1 MSYHTEKDFKA
12 YSVND
17 LKSYLKTL
25 KGYKSKLIKKDTESA
40 LEFEKRRQA
49 IIGEHGDYYQASKSK
64 KKKEIIDEILAF
76 EKKQPVGD
84 FENYNYELLLKNE
97 KTIGDYV
104 WGNTARGD
112 RITEFTHTIPA
123 DQLMVIKNLMEEGIK
138 VGLQKEQESATAA
151 ASVEVEKPEE
161 VEEVEEASEQEEE
174 PIKIGKQEEEQ
185 PVVVQQPV
193 VQQSV
198 GADPNTIIDPVV
210 MGGKLEGYEK
220 KFQEFKEG
228 KMKKEEHIT
237 NLKEY
242 MNILKPHL
250 YKKEH
255 AAVSEEYEKVGKELQ
270 ELENDVQGMVVMG
283 QKQTTGSMQ
292 AVNPVPEVKKMAT
305 RMTTRRAPEAVP
317 EEVLEQKQEY
327 ESTLLPAS
335 SSAPKTAYD
344 VLTSG
349 STKYKVEEAVSFED
363 IPYGQNDKSIG
374 DVRKIGIGV
383 YDELAKKDDIL
394 PSLSQREKS
403 LKRFADFKWIT
414 QGGNN
419 NSVLADMS
427 PFQKIDDMEYK
438 LRYGQTFK
446 IKAKIPFDI
455 TKRPDLVKRCET
467 KYMMK
472 PDFVPVSKIMTV
484 EQPSTPIG
492 FAETAEAAS
501 LVRNVLINEKGFDNS
516 KNMEF
521 IPKYEDRPKP
531 SNPFSICT
539 GLQSYYPNE
548 MIEIP
553 VNDPLQ
559 KPSIIIHPDTN
570 SIMYV

>member
-1 MSYHTEKDFKA
+1 MSYHTEKDFKP

-64 KKKEIIDEILAF
+64 TKKEIIDEILLF

-104 WGNTARGD
+104 WGKTARGD

-138 VGLQKEQESATAA
+138 VGLQKEQESAAAA

-174 PIKIGKQEEEQ
+174 PIQIGKQEEEQ

-193 VQQSV
+193 VQQPV

-210 MGGKLEGYEK
+210 MTSKVEGFEK
-220 KFQEFKEG
+220 KFEEFKKG
-228 KMKKEEHIT
+228 KIKKEEHIT

-242 MNILKPHL
+242 MDILKPHL

-255 AAVSEEYEKVGKELQ
+255 VAVSEEYEKVGKELQ
-270 ELENDVQGMVVMG
+270 ELENDIQGMVVMG
-283 QKQTTGSMQ
+283 QRQTTGSMQ
-292 AVNPVPEVKKMAT
+292 VVNPEPEVKKI
-305 RMTTRRAPEAVP
+305 TTRRVP

-327 ESTLLPAS
+327 KTTSLPAS

-455 TKRPDLVKRCET
+455 KKRPDLVKRCET
-467 KYMMK
+467 KFMMK

-548 MIEIP
+548 MIKIP
-553 VNDPLQ
+553 DNDPLQ
-559 KPSIIIHPDTN
+559 HPSIIIHPDSN
-570 SIMYV
+570 QIMYV

>member
-1 MSYHTEKDFKA
+1 MSVHTQEQLETLLGSTKGRQRMNK
-12 YSVND
+12 
-17 LKSYLKTL
+17 LKSFYKTL
-25 KGYKSKLIKKDTESA
+25 KAYQSVLVKGEKEELAQFERRKFEQKQKPEYQEYIEKEAKLTEPELIKKIILMENKEKHIGD
-40 LEFEKRRQA
+40 LPRLDNYDLLFEK
-49 IIGEHGDYYQASKSK
+49 
-64 KKKEIIDEILAF
+64 DEF
-76 EKKQPVGD
+76 VGD
-84 FENYNYELLLKNE
+84 LLWNANDVGKRKGYMNYQL
-97 KTIGDYV
+97 DYPQIQSI
-104 WGNTARGD
+104 NKA
-112 RITEFTHTIPA
+112 
-123 DQLMVIKNLMEEGIK
+123 LEEGIK
-138 VGLQKEQESATAA
+138 IGGQPTSAAAA
-151 ASVEVEKPEE
+151 ASVEKP
-161 VEEVEEASEQEEE
+161 EEVEEASEQEEE
-174 PIKIGKQEEEQ
+174 PIQIGKQEEEQ

-198 GADPNTIIDPVV
+198 GADPNTIIDPIVTR
-210 MGGKLEGYEK
+210 GKVEGFEK

-255 AAVSEEYEKVGKELQ
+255 VAVSEEYEKVGKELQ
-270 ELENDVQGMVVMG
+270 ELENDIQGMVVMG
-283 QKQTTGSMQ
+283 QRQTTGSMQ
-292 AVNPVPEVKKMAT
+292 AVNPEPEVKKM
-305 RMTTRRAPEAVP
+305 TTRRVP

-327 ESTLLPAS
+327 QSTSLPAS
-335 SSAPKTAYD
+335 SSVPKTAYD

-349 STKYKVEEAVSFED
+349 STKYKVEETVSFED

-570 SIMYV
+570 QIMYV

>member
-1 MSYHTEKDFKA
+1 MSYHTEKDFKP

-49 IIGEHGDYYQASKSK
+49 IIGEHNDYYQTSKSK

-84 FENYNYELLLKNE
+84 FENYDYELLLKNE

-104 WGNTARGD
+104 WGKTARGD

-138 VGLQKEQESATAA
+138 VGLQKEQESAAAA

-174 PIKIGKQEEEQ
+174 PIQIGKQEEEQ

-193 VQQSV
+193 VQQPV

-210 MGGKLEGYEK
+210 MTSKVEGFEK
-220 KFQEFKEG
+220 KFEEFKKG
-228 KMKKEEHIT
+228 KIKKEEHIT

-242 MNILKPHL
+242 MDILKPHL

-255 AAVSEEYEKVGKELQ
+255 VAVSEEYEKVGKELQ

-283 QKQTTGSMQ
+283 QRQTTGSMQ
-292 AVNPVPEVKKMAT
+292 VVNPEPEVKKI
-305 RMTTRRAPEAVP
+305 TTRRVP

-327 ESTLLPAS
+327 KTTSLPAS

-349 STKYKVEEAVSFED
+349 STKYKVEETVSFED

-455 TKRPDLVKRCET
+455 KKRPDLVKRCET
-467 KYMMK
+467 KFMMK

-548 MIEIP
+548 MIKIP
-553 VNDPLQ
+553 DNDPLQ
-559 KPSIIIHPDTN
+559 HPSIIIHPDSN
-570 SIMYV
+570 QIMYV

>member
-1 MSYHTEKDFKA
+1 MSVHTAEQLETLLSSTKGRQQLNK
-12 YSVND
+12 
-17 LKSYLKTL
+17 LKSYYKTL
-25 KGYKSKLIKKDTESA
+25 KGYQSVLVRKDKEEQAQFERRKIEQKNNPAYQEYIAKEAKLTRQELIEKIIEMEDEKKHIGD
-40 LEFEKRRQA
+40 LPRLDNYDLLFEK
-49 IIGEHGDYYQASKSK
+49 EN
-64 KKKEIIDEILAF
+64 L
-76 EKKQPVGD
+76 VGD
-84 FENYNYELLLKNE
+84 LLWSANEGKRQNNINYEL
-97 KTIGDYV
+97 D
-104 WGNTARGD
+104 A
-112 RITEFTHTIPA
+112 P
-123 DQLMVIKNLMEEGIK
+123 QLESINKALGIK
-138 VGLQKEQESATAA
+138 IRGQPESAAAA
-151 ASVEVEKPEE
+151 ASVEKS
-161 VEEVEEASEQEEE
+161 EEVEEASEQEEE

-198 GADPNTIIDPVV
+198 GADPNTIIDPIVTR
-210 MGGKLEGYEK
+210 GKVEGFEK

-255 AAVSEEYEKVGKELQ
+255 VAVSEEYEKVGKELQ

-283 QKQTTGSMQ
+283 QRQTTGSMQ
-292 AVNPVPEVKKMAT
+292 AVNPEPEVKKM
-305 RMTTRRAPEAVP
+305 TTRRVP
-317 EEVLEQKQEY
+317 EEVLEQKQE
-327 ESTLLPAS
+327 STSLPAS

-419 NSVLADMS
+419 NSALADMS

-548 MIEIP
+548 MVEIP

>member
-1 MSYHTEKDFKA
+1 MSVHTEEQLETLLASTKGRQQLNK
-12 YSVND
+12 
-17 LKSYLKTL
+17 LKSFYKTL
-25 KGYKSKLIKKDTESA
+25 RAYQSVLVKGEKEELAQFERRKFEQKQKPEYQEYIEKESKKITRTELIEKIRLMENKDKHIGD
-40 LEFEKRRQA
+40 LPRLDNYDLLFEK
-49 IIGEHGDYYQASKSK
+49 E
-64 KKKEIIDEILAF
+64 EL
-76 EKKQPVGD
+76 VGD
-84 FENYNYELLLKNE
+84 LLWSANEGKRQNNINYEL
-97 KTIGDYV
+97 DV
-104 WGNTARGD
+104 
-112 RITEFTHTIPA
+112 P
-123 DQLMVIKNLMEEGIK
+123 QLQSINNALQEGIK
-138 VGLQKEQESATAA
+138 IGGQPTSAAAA
-151 ASVEVEKPEE
+151 ASVEKP
-161 VEEVEEASEQEEE
+161 EEVEEASEQEEE
-174 PIKIGKQEEEQ
+174 PIQIGKQEEQ
-185 PVVVQQPV
+185 PVVQQPV
-193 VQQSV
+193 VQQSI

-210 MGGKLEGYEK
+210 MISKVEGFEK
-220 KFQEFKEG
+220 KFEEFKKG
-228 KMKKEEHIT
+228 KIKKEEHIT

-242 MNILKPHL
+242 MDILKPHL

-255 AAVSEEYEKVGKELQ
+255 IAVSEEYEKVGKELQ
-270 ELENDVQGMVVMG
+270 DLENDVQGMVLMG
-283 QKQTTGSMQ
+283 QRQTTGSMQ
-292 AVNPVPEVKKMAT
+292 VVNPEPEVKKI
-305 RMTTRRAPEAVP
+305 TTRRVP

-327 ESTLLPAS
+327 KSTSLPAS

-349 STKYKVEEAVSFED
+349 STKHKVEEAVSFED

-455 TKRPDLVKRCET
+455 TKRPDLVKKCET
-467 KYMMK
+467 KFMMK
-472 PDFVPVSKIMTV
+472 PDYVPVSKIMTV